1 MRKVNHQMPDF
12 PATIGPLC
20 DPEDK
25 GPNLSFQGRDRR
37 PRSRSWLHLDLYT
50 ADQQA
55 EVERLVGL
63 GARRY
68 PWRYRARDPHCPLRA
83 RLHLAIAVLAEA
95 HSEEPAQPKPE
106 SPCRS
111 DGANPVPYS
120 NRRPVL
126 PPILGRRRLRRIADS
141 GKGRPG
147 RDKGRLR
154 KSRGRCPTTIIDA
167 LKADH
172 GRRRIAPFKRRSSKN
187 RMRKNSSTAGKMAC

>member
-1 MRKVNHQMPDF
+1 M
-12 PATIGPLC
+12 
-20 DPEDK
+20 
-25 GPNLSFQGRDRR
+25 
-37 PRSRSWLHLDLYT
+37 
-50 ADQQA
+50 
-55 EVERLVGL
+55 
-63 GARRY
+63 
-68 PWRYRARDPHCPLRA
+68 
-83 RLHLAIAVLAEA
+83 LAEA

-187 RMRKNSSTAGKMAC
+187 RMRKNSSTAGKMACRPRCRHFRESRNPVISKPSGFRLCAELFLGPTKRPDPWAAAGMTIFIRSEHFSVAC